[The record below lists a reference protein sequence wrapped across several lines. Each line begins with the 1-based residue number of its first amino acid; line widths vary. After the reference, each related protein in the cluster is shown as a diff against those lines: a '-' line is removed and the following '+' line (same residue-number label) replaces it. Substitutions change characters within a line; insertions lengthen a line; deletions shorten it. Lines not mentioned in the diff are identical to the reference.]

1 MLTLKQILSH
11 IFHRELFFYRWIWQM
26 HTFISRYSLIA
37 DHFCYLRSNW
47 WLASI
52 LIQFQVHTPLR
63 SRCGTLPPE
72 TEGSLPASH
81 AEIPGPV
88 PHLGCLKNPQLCQG
102 PGPLE
107 SPSSVPDRN
116 RFEAGL
122 QEEGSHDRHFKHRL
136 WSSVHG
142 QTSVRLLVNPGAAL
156 VYQLP
161 GNHGSSSSTQS
172 LPARPEGV
180 PCLGLF
186 RQHDSGSL
194 HKPPRGRA
202 SVQAGE
208 AACAQHN
215 FRSLKKVHVPSRLDQ
230 GVGKDSDEMHSVP
243 TFNRQLAPLVL
254 AGWNAIR
261 SCSCTNVIQSGFRI
275 TEKWSFPKV
284 STKLTQ
290 CSFLLSQGIEVMLV
304 IQAIS

>member
-1 MLTLKQILSH
+1 MLTLKQILSQ

-26 HTFISRYSLIA
+26 HTFISRYPLIA
-37 DHFCYLRSNW
+37 DRFCYLRLNW

-63 SRCGTLPPE
+63 SRCGPLPPD
-72 TEGSLPASH
+72 TEGSVPASH

-116 RFEAGL
+116 GFEAGL

-156 VYQLP
+156 AYQLP
-161 GNHGSSSSTQS
+161 RNHGSSSSTQS

-186 RQHDSGSL
+186 GHDSGSL
-194 HKPPRGRA
+194 RKPPLYRLVRQPVHNTTFVHWRKCMCRADWTKEWRKILMKCIQCQLLIGSWLHWFWRAEMPFVHAAAQTWFNQA
-202 SVQAGE
+202 SVLQR
-208 AACAQHN
+208 N
-215 FRSLKKVHVPSRLDQ
+215 
-230 GVGKDSDEMHSVP
+230 GVFPKCQLNWHS
-243 TFNRQLAPLVL
+243 A
-254 AGWNAIR
+254 R
-261 SCSCTNVIQSGFRI
+261 SCYLRELRSC
-275 TEKWSFPKV
+275 
-284 STKLTQ
+284 
-290 CSFLLSQGIEVMLV
+290 
-304 IQAIS
+304 